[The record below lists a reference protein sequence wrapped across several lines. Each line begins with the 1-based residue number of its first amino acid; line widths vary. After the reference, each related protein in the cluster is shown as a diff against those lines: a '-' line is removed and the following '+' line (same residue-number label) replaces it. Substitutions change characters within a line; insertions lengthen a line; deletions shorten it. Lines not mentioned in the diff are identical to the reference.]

1 MVKPFFRGS
10 PKKWLPDSRMAKM
23 VTTGRL
29 LMHLQRTPEM
39 SRQWGPPHILCVG
52 ISKIRIFL
60 GDRRVASLLAMTIS
74 LGNLGTVDFGY
85 FYYYK

>member
-29 LMHLQRTPEM
+29 LMHLQRAPEM
-39 SRQWGPPHILCVG
+39 SRQWGPAQALEKIYHPDSES
-52 ISKIRIFL
+52 SK
-60 GDRRVASLLAMTIS
+60 DYVW
-74 LGNLGTVDFGY
+74 
-85 FYYYK
+85 